1 MKKGQE
7 QAVIK
12 LILLLAFAG
21 FLIVL
26 VAKLN
31 LIIAAEGDVQI
42 CRVSMQKAET
52 FRGLVNV
59 WTTLDCPY
67 TPITLEQKDVSRF
80 KAKEKIAEQLSDCW
94 YKTLG
99 TQGHKVWDKRGDNWN
114 FCMVC
119 GQFTLI
125 GDELRIPAEEMGQF
139 LDEGMTKEGRPWINT
154 MITDWKME
162 GNRQFFLDLDKVGG
176 QVRLNE
182 LEFLEPE
189 TDYLVMYI
197 YIDNNHVDELFPG
210 GIPHSKYR
218 DVTRKPFLVPL
229 TGREYLEGEDH
240 HHTFI
245 IPAQDAGD
253 LPTCEMFYDQL
264 K

>member
-7 QAVIK
+7 QAVVK
-12 LILLLAFAG
+12 LILLLVFAV
-21 FLIVL
+21 FLL
-26 VAKLN
+26 FLAAKLN
-31 LIIAAEGDVQI
+31 LIIATEGDVQI
-42 CRVSMQKAET
+42 CKTTMEKAKT
-52 FRGLVNV
+52 WRGLNEA
-59 WTTLDCPY
+59 WTKLDCAY
-67 TPITLEQKDVSRF
+67 TPITIEQKKFSRY

-94 YKTLG
+94 YKSSG
-99 TQGHKVWDKRGDNWN
+99 TQGHKVWDKWLDNYN

-125 GDELRIPAEEMGQF
+125 GDELRISAEEMGQF
-139 LDEGMTKEGRPWINT
+139 LDESVTKEGKPWINT

-197 YIDNNHVDELFPG
+197 YIDNNHVDRLFPG
-210 GIPHSKYR
+210 GIPNSKYR
-218 DVTRKPFLVPL
+218 QVTNDPFLVPL
-229 TGREYLEGEDH
+229 TGREYLKEGDH

-253 LPTCEMFYDQL
+253 LPRCEMFYDQL